1 MIKFN
6 IKIIEPILK
15 LFNNI
20 INKQENILF
29 YDIVGAWRSLSRS
42 SDTKIVDTRL
52 SLIHLCAGFKSIVGL
67 YSSFIGPLIYAVMG
81 RYSCPCCSL
90 KLYACAESRVF

>member
-29 YDIVGAWRSLSRS
+29 YDIVGAWRSLS
-42 SDTKIVDTRL
+42 L
-52 SLIHLCAGFKSIVGL
+52 
-67 YSSFIGPLIYAVMG
+67 AVLT
-81 RYSCPCCSL
+81 L
-90 KLYACAESRVF
+90 KLLIRDFL